1 MNISNTLIRI
11 LYALVCMLAFS
22 AYTTSTMAGGFT
34 PTNLLFGILGGSAF
48 ALVLTGA
55 DYLLKRCNW
64 TILSQAILG
73 VALGVLVG
81 QALVLVIGNMI
92 DLGAWNASSDTLKF
106 VYTVAYL
113 LGVYLGLATVSRL
126 NILSIV
132 PGMARQET
140 ASTEMKKDIVMDAS
154 VLTDS
159 RIIDLATS
167 GLLDNHLIFPRFVM
181 KELFAMAES
190 ADEHS
195 KTKARRCLD
204 VFKKL
209 ENIPGLNIRY
219 SDIDYSDLKD
229 SMSKLLKLARAL
241 NANIMTV
248 DLSRIQ
254 QSAIEDIKVI
264 NINTLSNALK
274 PLTQAGE
281 YINIK
286 IQRYGKEP
294 RQGVGYLDDGTM
306 VVVNGGAEYIGETI
320 KSQVLSVK
328 HTSSGRMI
336 FCNSTDETLLS
347 EQESARNVASLDET
361 HPSQFFAR

>member
-1 MNISNTLIRI
+1 MT
-11 LYALVCMLAFS
+11 
-22 AYTTSTMAGGFT
+22 GGFT

-48 ALVLTGA
+48 TLLLTAA
-55 DYLLKRCNW
+55 DLLLKRCNW
-64 TILSQAILG
+64 TLLSQTILG
-73 VALGVLVG
+73 VALGILVG
-81 QALVLVIGNMI
+81 QALILVVGNII
-92 DLGAWNASSDTLKF
+92 DLAAWNASPDTLKF
-106 VYTVAYL
+106 VYTMAYL
-113 LGVYLGLATVSRL
+113 LGVYLGLATITRL
-126 NILSIV
+126 NIIGGSSATQQKSSKTV
-132 PGMARQET
+132 
-140 ASTEMKKDIVMDAS
+140 KKDIVMDAS

-159 RIIDLATS
+159 RVIDLATS
-167 GLLDNHLIFPRFVM
+167 GLLDNHLVFPRFVL

-190 ADEHS
+190 TDENS

-209 ENIPGLNIRY
+209 ENVPGLNMRY
-219 SDIDYSDLKD
+219 SDIDYPELKD
-229 SMSKLLKLARAL
+229 MMAKLLKLARSL
-241 NANIMTV
+241 DANIMTV
-248 DLSRIQ
+248 DISRIQ

-336 FCNSTDETLLS
+336 FCNSTDESLLS
-347 EQESARNVASLDET
+347 EQESARNVASLDEN
-361 HPSQFFAR
+361 HPSNFFAR

>member
-22 AYTTSTMAGGFT
+22 AYTTSTMTGGFT
-34 PTNLLFGILGGSAF
+34 PTNLLFGILGGSSF
-48 ALVLTGA
+48 ALLLTAA
-55 DYLLKRCNW
+55 DFLLKRCNW
-64 TILSQAILG
+64 TLLSQTILG
-73 VALGVLVG
+73 VALGILVG
-81 QALVLVIGNMI
+81 QALILVIGNII
-92 DLGAWNASSDTLKF
+92 DLGAWNASPDTLKF
-106 VYTVAYL
+106 VYTMAYL
-113 LGVYLGLATVSRL
+113 LGVYLGLATITRL
-126 NILSIV
+126 NIITGPSR
-132 PGMARQET
+132 PQQES
-140 ASTEMKKDIVMDAS
+140 ASKTMKKDIVMDAS

-159 RIIDLATS
+159 RVIDLATS
-167 GLLDNHLIFPRFVM
+167 GLLDNHLVFPRFVL

-190 ADEHS
+190 NDEHS

-209 ENIPGLNIRY
+209 ENIPGLCMRY
-219 SDIDYSDLKD
+219 SDIDYPELKD
-229 SMSKLLKLARAL
+229 NMSKLLKLARAID
-241 NANIMTV
+241 ANIMTV
-248 DLSRIQ
+248 DISRIQ
-254 QSAIEDIKVI
+254 QSAIEDVKII

-347 EQESARNVASLDET
+347 EQESARNVASLDEN
-361 HPSQFFAR
+361 HPSNFFAR

>member
-34 PTNLLFGILGGSAF
+34 PSNLLFGILGGSAF
-48 ALVLTGA
+48 ALLLTGA
-55 DYLLKRCNW
+55 DFLLKRCNW
-64 TILSQAILG
+64 NLLTQVILG

-81 QALVLVIGNMI
+81 QALVLVIGNII

-126 NILSIV
+126 NIF
-132 PGMARQET
+132 GMT
-140 ASTEMKKDIVMDAS
+140 SASQPEVSKDPKKDVVMDAS

-159 RIIDLATS
+159 RIIDLASS
-167 GLLDNHLIFPRFVM
+167 GLLDNHLILPRFVL
-181 KELFAMAES
+181 KELFAMTES
-190 ADEHS
+190 VEEHT
-195 KTKARRCLD
+195 KTKARRCLE

-209 ENIPGLNIRY
+209 ENIQGLNIRY
-219 SDIDYSDLKD
+219 SEIDYPELKD
-229 SMSKLLKLARAL
+229 SMSKLLKLARAM
-241 NANIMTV
+241 NANVMTV

-254 QSAIEDIKVI
+254 QSSIEDIKII

-347 EQESARNVASLDET
+347 EQESARNVASLDEN

>member
-48 ALVLTGA
+48 ALILTGA
-55 DYLLKRCNW
+55 DYLLKRCDW
-64 TILSQAILG
+64 ALLSQVILG

-92 DLGAWNASSDTLKF
+92 DLGSWNASSDTLKF
-106 VYTVAYL
+106 VYTIAYL

-126 NILSIV
+126 NILGAAPSYQPEV
-132 PGMARQET
+132 
-140 ASTEMKKDIVMDAS
+140 SKDLKKDIVMDAS

-167 GLLDNHLIFPRFVM
+167 GLLDNHLIFPRFIL
-181 KELFAMAES
+181 KELFAMVES

-209 ENIPGLNIRY
+209 ENISGLNIRY
-219 SDIDYSDLKD
+219 SDVDYPELKD
-229 SMSKLLKLARAL
+229 TMSKMLKLARTM
-241 NANIMTV
+241 NANVMTV

-254 QSAIEDIKVI
+254 QSAIEDIKII

-347 EQESARNVASLDET
+347 EQESARNVASLEEN